1 MPALATLMQRIGS
14 SSQSNSAKKKRERER
29 ESQKDVFTK
38 EKGTEICGPVVDS
51 KLELSPECSEPR

>member
-1 MPALATLMQRIGS
+1 MLAT
-14 SSQSNSAKKKRERER
+14 NSGQHKIQQKKKRERER
-29 ESQKDVFTK
+29 KSQKDVFTK